1 MTISGNQ
8 FTYTSAV
15 RTEKLIYSYASHGGA
30 KNSTVQVLKELDIII
45 DTGKVVGILG
55 PNGSGKTTLLKNLIL
70 YLKPQ
75 GGRIEYFGTPYA
87 DIPPRT
93 LSKTLSLVPQ
103 RPGGGASLTV
113 YEMIILGRL
122 PHMENRWAGFSEVD
136 RAVTDR
142 FIEKLGLQELKHRKC
157 HALSGG
163 EFQKVLLARALVQE
177 SDILLLDEATSNLD
191 PKHSVEIM
199 ELVRSFAGGGGA
211 VVAVMHDLNL
221 ASRFCDRVVLMKNGK
236 VKHQGT
242 SRDVYTRDVIYDIYG
257 IDSYISCDD
266 AGVAFVLPRKNRTA
280 VSATG
285 EKAG

>member
-1 MTISGNQ
+1 MTISGNN
-8 FTYTSAV
+8 FKRLPAV
-15 RTEKLIYSYASHGGA
+15 RTEKLAYSYEPHGGA
-30 KNSTVQVLKELDIII
+30 KNSTVQVLKELDIKI

-75 GGRIEYFGTPYA
+75 GGRIEYFGKPHA
-87 DIPPRT
+87 DIHSRN

-122 PHMENRWAGFSEVD
+122 PHMENRWTGFSEAD
-136 RAVTDR
+136 RAVVDS
-142 FIEKLGLQELKHRKC
+142 FIQKLGLQDLKHRKC

-191 PKHSVEIM
+191 PNHSVEIM
-199 ELVRSFAGGGGA
+199 ELVRNFAGGGGT

-221 ASRFCDRVVLMKNGK
+221 AARFCDRVVLMKNGK
-236 VKHQGT
+236 VKHHGT
-242 SRDVYTRDVIYDIYG
+242 PHDVYTRSVIHDIYG

-266 AGVAFVLPRKNRTA
+266 VGVPFVLPRKNRTA
-280 VSATG
+280 VLTAG